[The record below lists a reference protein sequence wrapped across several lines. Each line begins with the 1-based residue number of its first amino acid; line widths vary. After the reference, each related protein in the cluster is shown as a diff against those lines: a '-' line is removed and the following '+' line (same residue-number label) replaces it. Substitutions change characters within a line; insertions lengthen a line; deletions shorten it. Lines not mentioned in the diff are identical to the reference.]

1 MKTQK
6 YRTTSARHQKGK
18 PLRQWIARCSTS
30 GSVRT
35 ETTTKMQSLAL
46 MALALKRV
54 RSRCPWRTA
63 RIRRCVSSTSACLK
77 EKFCNIS
84 YCTVAGK
91 PAVSVATEAS
101 KSGYEIAPSSGKE
114 FQENDSVEVLEGDST
129 RRAPCH
135 YWLLVDRFVVN
146 GLLQGY
152 AAD

>member
-1 MKTQK
+1 M
-6 YRTTSARHQKGK
+6 
-18 PLRQWIARCSTS
+18 ST
-30 GSVRT
+30 
-35 ETTTKMQSLAL
+35 
-46 MALALKRV
+46 
-54 RSRCPWRTA
+54 
-63 RIRRCVSSTSACLK
+63 TSACLK
-77 EKFCNIS
+77 EKYFNIA

-101 KSGYEIAPSSGKE
+101 KSGYEIAPSGKE

-129 RRAPCH
+129 RRALCH